1 MRVSHKRQREDLMSE
16 FSGLENEAESLA
28 KDHPQEADKALGEAG
43 QFADQET
50 GNKFDSE
57 IQSGVGDVEKDFGG
71 QDQGQQ
77 N

>member
-1 MRVSHKRQREDLMSE
+1 MSE

-28 KDHPQEADKALGEAG
+28 KDHPQEADKALDEAG

-57 IQSGVGDVEKDFGG
+57 IQGGVGDVEKDFGG

>member
-1 MRVSHKRQREDLMSE
+1 MSE

-28 KDHPQEADKALGEAG
+28 KDHPQEADKAMDAAG

-50 GNKFDSE
+50 GNKFDSQ
-57 IQSGVGDVEKDFGG
+57 IQDAEGAVEKDFGG
-71 QDQGQQ
+71 QDQGQGQQ